1 MRPSIARLGNLFS
14 MLTVTALTA
23 SCGLSPDSRIQA
35 SESQP
40 NAGRQS
46 QTFTATGRLDLLFAV
61 DSATLTTDQQRQV
74 DASIQQILERLN
86 SEGIDFQI
94 GFVKPAQAQANSAP
108 SNIADL
114 IGGSNGQGAYINA
127 LLPIVSSIAQ
137 QGSTGAPLQTILNQ
151 IAPLVFNSVNQGA
164 IPGQYNTVLQQFV
177 PLIQMAL
184 QGQNQGQNFQNILAN
199 ILPLAL
205 NIGLASSGGGQYA
218 QIASVLMP
226 TILNLVQN
234 GGQNANFGTLLSQVL
249 PLVLSQ
255 VGGGNNQTNQIV
267 SLITPIITGF
277 LSGSNQGQNPQQI
290 LSSLL
295 PVALNLIQSNGGNSQ
310 YTQLISTVMPMVLGL
325 LSNQTL
331 AQKPE
336 VLASAVVSQGLAS
349 VLSAL
354 AKDKGSNPFLR
365 SDALLNVIMIGDKYG
380 TGSQN
385 PQSTASNFLQGLVAA
400 KGGKAGLVAFDAILG
415 GASSACQV
423 SSASGVVASSIFSQ
437 VARFA
442 GGQVAD
448 FCTQQGS
455 AIDALA
461 ETLVDRVTG
470 FKLAGPALAD
480 SIQVLVNGVA
490 VPQGS
495 SSGWSL
501 SQDAQIVRLKGSY
514 VPTAGSEVVVRYVPR
529 S

>member
-1 MRPSIARLGNLFS
+1 MRPSITRLRTPIF
-14 MLTVTALTA
+14 MLTVSALTA

-35 SESQP
+35 AGSQP
-40 NAGRQS
+40 DAALES
-46 QTFTATGRLDLLFAV
+46 QTFTASGRLDLLFAV
-61 DSATLTTDQQRQV
+61 DSATLTADQQRQV
-74 DASIQQILERLN
+74 DASIQQILDRLN
-86 SEGIDFQI
+86 REGVDFQI
-94 GFVKPAQAQANSAP
+94 GFVKPAQSQSAGAPAN
-108 SNIADL
+108 IGDL
-114 IGGSNGQGAYINA
+114 LGASNGQGAYINA

-137 QGSTGAPLQTILNQ
+137 QGSGGASLQTILNQ
-151 IAPLVFNSVNQGA
+151 IAPLVFNGVNQGA

-184 QGQNQGQNFQNILAN
+184 QGQGQGQSFQNILAN

-205 NIGLASSGGGQYA
+205 NIGLSSAGGGQYA

-255 VGGGNNQTNQIV
+255 VGGGNSQTNQIV
-267 SLITPIITGF
+267 SLITPLITGF
-277 LSGSNQGQNPQQI
+277 LSGSSQAQNPQQI

-295 PVALNLIQSNGGNSQ
+295 PVAMNLIQSSGGNSQ

-325 LSNQTL
+325 LSNQNV

-336 VLASAVVSQGLAS
+336 VLASAVVSQGLAA
-349 VLSAL
+349 VLSAVS
-354 AKDKGSNPFLR
+354 KDKGSNAFLR
-365 SDALLNVIMIGDKYG
+365 PEALLNVIMIGDKYG
-380 TGSQN
+380 SGSQN
-385 PQSTASNFLQGLVAA
+385 PQATALNFMQGLVAA
-400 KGGKAGLVAFDAILG
+400 KGGKSGLVAFDAILG
-415 GASSACQV
+415 GGNSACQV
-423 SSASGVVASSIFSQ
+423 SSASGVVSSSIFSQ
-437 VARFA
+437 VAKFA

-448 FCTQQGS
+448 FCSQQGS
-455 AIDALA
+455 ALDSLA
-461 ETLVDRVTG
+461 DTLIDRVTG
-470 FKLAGPALAD
+470 FKLASPALAD
-480 SIQVLVNGVA
+480 SIQVLVNGAA
-490 VPQGS
+490 VPQGA